1 MIALSQFNGL
11 SKDEAVGLLAPCVA
25 IPAWGETLVNL
36 RPFASRHALLQTA
49 REAMAN
55 WGEDEL
61 NAALSAHP
69 RIGEK
74 PTGSQAHAALS
85 RQEQSSVDSEN
96 ERLAQALREGLAL
109 CGGPLLLSLF
119 PFLIVSTLL
128 IQCPAADVLGLPFCP
143 VARLIG
149 VRAPAAGR
157 VLLIGSLGGFAPAAS
172 AAAGAVRSGQLTA
185 READALLP
193 ACVCSGP
200 SFVILAVG
208 QSMLGSAELGVLLFL
223 AQVAAGYLS
232 AALLARLGGTLGS
245 MAHPAVPTAS
255 QPLRLDGIIAQA
267 SQTYLKLCGFVL
279 FFRMLAAGAGEVLP
293 SGAGVFCAMLLEVC
307 SGCDLAAKSGRF
319 ASMLCCA
326 ALSVQG
332 LSVLM
337 QVRTICPP
345 EMTLRPLYRARLLHL
360 PLSLL
365 IFYLLLPQR
374 AQETFS
380 SLCGRVT
387 TMRRLPPDC
396 ALLVFLGC
404 CFVVCELSRV
414 LAKELNQTQ
423 RDKVANQ
430 S

>member
-1 MIALSQFNGL
+1 M
-11 SKDEAVGLLAPCVA
+11 P
-25 IPAWGETLVNL
+25 
-36 RPFASRHALLQTA
+36 
-49 REAMAN
+49 
-55 WGEDEL
+55 
-61 NAALSAHP
+61 
-69 RIGEK
+69 
-74 PTGSQAHAALS
+74 
-85 RQEQSSVDSEN
+85 
-96 ERLAQALREGLAL
+96 
-109 CGGPLLLSLF
+109 
-119 PFLIVSTLL
+119 ST
-128 IQCPAADVLGLPFCP
+128 
-143 VARLIG
+143 
-149 VRAPAAGR
+149 
-157 VLLIGSLGGFAPAAS
+157 S
-172 AAAGAVRSGQLTA
+172 AAGAVRSGQLTA

-267 SQTYLKLCGFVL
+267 AQTYLKLCGFVL

-380 SLCGRVT
+380 TLCGRVT

-414 LAKELNQTQ
+414 LAKEPNQTQ

>member
-1 MIALSQFNGL
+1 MQTAANYHIYMEMEGARMIQKEKIRGVGYFLMAL
-11 SKDEAVGLLAPCVA
+11 AAGLL
-25 IPAWGETLVNL
+25 
-36 RPFASRHALLQTA
+36 PFAAPDA
-49 REAMAN
+49 C
-55 WGEDEL
+55 
-61 NAALSAHP
+61 
-69 RIGEK
+69 
-74 PTGSQAHAALS
+74 
-85 RQEQSSVDSEN
+85 
-96 ERLAQALREGLAL
+96 AQALREGLAL

-143 VARLIG
+143 AARLIG

-232 AALLARLGGTLGS
+232 AA
-245 MAHPAVPTAS
+245 P
-255 QPLRLDGIIAQA
+255 QPLRLDGIIAQV

-365 IFYLLLPQR
+365 VFYLLLPQR

-414 LAKELNQTQ
+414 LAKEPNQTQ
-423 RDKVANQ
+423 RNKVANQ

>member
-1 MIALSQFNGL
+1 MALT
-11 SKDEAVGLLAPCVA
+11 AGLL
-25 IPAWGETLVNL
+25 
-36 RPFASRHALLQTA
+36 PFAAPDA
-49 REAMAN
+49 C
-55 WGEDEL
+55 
-61 NAALSAHP
+61 
-69 RIGEK
+69 
-74 PTGSQAHAALS
+74 
-85 RQEQSSVDSEN
+85 
-96 ERLAQALREGLAL
+96 AQALREGLAL
-109 CGGPLLLSLF
+109 CGGSLLLSLF

-143 VARLIG
+143 AARLIG

-172 AAAGAVRSGQLTA
+172 CRRRGRPLRAAHRAGGRS
-185 READALLP
+185 ALLP
-193 ACVCSGP
+193 ACVLFQPVLCDTGCRAVHAGQCRAGRPAVPCTGGGGLSVRRASG
-200 SFVILAVG
+200 
-208 QSMLGSAELGVLLFL
+208 
-223 AQVAAGYLS
+223 AAGRD
-232 AALLARLGGTLGS
+232 AWVNGA
-245 MAHPAVPTAS
+245 PAVPTAS

-267 SQTYLKLCGFVL
+267 AQTYLKLCGFVL

-365 IFYLLLPQR
+365 VFYLLLPQR

-380 SLCGRVT
+380 TLCGRVT

-414 LAKELNQTQ
+414 LAKEPNQTQ

>member
-1 MIALSQFNGL
+1 MIQKEKIRGVGYFLMAL
-11 SKDEAVGLLAPCVA
+11 AAGLL
-25 IPAWGETLVNL
+25 
-36 RPFASRHALLQTA
+36 PFAAPDA
-49 REAMAN
+49 C
-55 WGEDEL
+55 
-61 NAALSAHP
+61 
-69 RIGEK
+69 
-74 PTGSQAHAALS
+74 
-85 RQEQSSVDSEN
+85 
-96 ERLAQALREGLAL
+96 AQALREGLAL

-143 VARLIG
+143 AARLIG
-149 VRAPAAGR
+149 VRSPAAGR

-245 MAHPAVPTAS
+245 MTHPAVPTAP
-255 QPLRLDGIIAQA
+255 QPLRLDDIIAQA

-279 FFRMLAAGAGEVLP
+279 FFRMLAAGAGEALP

-319 ASMLCCA
+319 ASMLRGAERAGAFCSDAGADHLPARDDPPPALPRPA
-326 ALSVQG
+326 APSAAFAADILSSASSAGAGDVQHP
-332 LSVLM
+332 
-337 QVRTICPP
+337 VRSRDHDAPP
-345 EMTLRPLYRARLLHL
+345 PARLCAVGV
-360 PLSLL
+360 SR
-365 IFYLLLPQR
+365 LLL
-374 AQETFS
+374 
-380 SLCGRVT
+380 CG
-387 TMRRLPPDC
+387 L
-396 ALLVFLGC
+396 
-404 CFVVCELSRV
+404 
-414 LAKELNQTQ
+414 
-423 RDKVANQ
+423 
-430 S
+430 

>member
-1 MIALSQFNGL
+1 MIQKEKIRGVGYFLMAL
-11 SKDEAVGLLAPCVA
+11 AAGLL
-25 IPAWGETLVNL
+25 
-36 RPFASRHALLQTA
+36 PFAAPDA
-49 REAMAN
+49 C
-55 WGEDEL
+55 
-61 NAALSAHP
+61 
-69 RIGEK
+69 
-74 PTGSQAHAALS
+74 
-85 RQEQSSVDSEN
+85 
-96 ERLAQALREGLAL
+96 AQALREGLAL

-143 VARLIG
+143 AARLIG

-200 SFVILAVG
+200 SFVILTVG
-208 QSMLGSAELGVLLFL
+208 RSMLGSAELGVLLFL
-223 AQVAAGYLS
+223 AQVMAGYLC
-232 AALLARLGGTLGS
+232 AALLARLGPPL
-245 MAHPAVPTAS
+245 AS
-255 QPLRLDGIIAQA
+255 KRSEVKLSEARVLRLDSIIAQA
-267 SQTYLKLCGFVL
+267 AQTYVKLCAFVL

-307 SGCDLAAKSGRF
+307 SGCDLAAQSGRF

-337 QVRTICPP
+337 QVRTICPS
-345 EMTLRPLYRARLLHL
+345 EMTLRSLYRARLLHL

-365 IFYLLLPQR
+365 LFYILLPQR

-380 SLCGRVT
+380 TLCGQVI

-396 ALLVFLGC
+396 ALLIFAGC
-404 CFVVCELSRV
+404 CFAVCELSRTV
-414 LAKELNQTQ
+414 GSDREDMKKSS
-423 RDKVANQ
+423 DKVANQ
-430 S
+430 Y

>member
-1 MIALSQFNGL
+1 MIQKEKIRGVGYFLMAL
-11 SKDEAVGLLAPCVA
+11 ATGLL
-25 IPAWGETLVNL
+25 
-36 RPFASRHALLQTA
+36 PFAAPDA
-49 REAMAN
+49 C
-55 WGEDEL
+55 
-61 NAALSAHP
+61 
-69 RIGEK
+69 
-74 PTGSQAHAALS
+74 
-85 RQEQSSVDSEN
+85 
-96 ERLAQALREGLAL
+96 AQALREGLAL

-172 AAAGAVRSGQLTA
+172 AVAGAVRSGQLTA

-279 FFRMLAAGAGEVLP
+279 FFRMLAAGAGEALP
-293 SGAGVFCAMLLEVC
+293 SGAGVLCAMLLEVC

-326 ALSVQG
+326 ALSGAERAGAFCSDAGADHLPARDDPPPALPRPAAPSAAFAVGILSSPSSASAGDVQHP
-332 LSVLM
+332 
-337 QVRTICPP
+337 VRPRDHDAPP
-345 EMTLRPLYRARLLHL
+345 PARLCADGV
-360 PLSLL
+360 SR
-365 IFYLLLPQR
+365 LLL
-374 AQETFS
+374 
-380 SLCGRVT
+380 CG
-387 TMRRLPPDC
+387 L
-396 ALLVFLGC
+396 
-404 CFVVCELSRV
+404 
-414 LAKELNQTQ
+414 
-423 RDKVANQ
+423 
-430 S
+430 

>member
-1 MIALSQFNGL
+1 MIQKEKIRGVGYFLMAL
-11 SKDEAVGLLAPCVA
+11 AAGLL
-25 IPAWGETLVNL
+25 
-36 RPFASRHALLQTA
+36 PFAAPDA
-49 REAMAN
+49 C
-55 WGEDEL
+55 
-61 NAALSAHP
+61 
-69 RIGEK
+69 
-74 PTGSQAHAALS
+74 
-85 RQEQSSVDSEN
+85 
-96 ERLAQALREGLAL
+96 AQALREGLAL

-232 AALLARLGGTLGS
+232 AALLARLGGTLRS
-245 MAHPAVPTAS
+245 MTHPAVPTAP

-279 FFRMLAAGAGEVLP
+279 FFRMLAAGAGEALP
-293 SGAGVFCAMLLEVC
+293 SGAGAFCAMLLEVC

-337 QVRTICPP
+337 QVRTICSP

-414 LAKELNQTQ
+414 LAKELNQAQ